1 MDVNTHPPA
10 ELFGWAE
17 AARRGLCRGL
27 VRVGAVE
34 PHAVG
39 VAFLVD
45 LGADDVPP
53 LAEVK
58 DAVMR
63 RRAGLGGP
71 AFWRDADASGLPH
84 ALSLSACAR
93 GRTGPSGRGLRTP
106 PRGPRR

>member
-1 MDVNTHPPA
+1 MDVKTHPP
-10 ELFGWAE
+10 EDLFGRAE
-17 AARRGLCRGL
+17 PPRLGLGRGL
-27 VRVGAVE
+27 VRIGAVE

-39 VAFLVD
+39 VAVLVD

-71 AFWRDADASGLPH
+71 AFRRDADASGLPH
-84 ALSLSACAR
+84 ALSLSACAGR
-93 GRTGPSGRGLRTP
+93 RTGPSGRVLQTP
-106 PRGPRR
+106 LRGPRR